1 MTKLRTTNFPSYQ
14 RFEGGHQYAHD
25 PCSGTCDDWRSTCVK
40 REANA
45 AAYLRAAHAYM
56 LISMPTDTSTIF
68 GVFQAIVALHFNSD
82 EIRPTNNLTLNKKFA
97 SEIFLTI
104 RPGLHAAS
112 QYKFTIFCD
121 PLSKQ

>member
-1 MTKLRTTNFPSYQ
+1 
-14 RFEGGHQYAHD
+14 
-25 PCSGTCDDWRSTCVK
+25 
-40 REANA
+40 
-45 AAYLRAAHAYM
+45 M

-82 EIRPTNNLTLNKKFA
+82 EIRPTNNLTLNEKFA

-104 RPGLHAAS
+104 RSGFYAAL